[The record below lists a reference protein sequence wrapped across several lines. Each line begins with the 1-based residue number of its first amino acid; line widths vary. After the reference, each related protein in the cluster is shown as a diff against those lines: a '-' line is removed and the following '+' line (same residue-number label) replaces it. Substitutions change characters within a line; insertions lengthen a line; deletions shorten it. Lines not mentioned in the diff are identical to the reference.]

1 MRDAALIAGT
11 VIVVLGL
18 VLIMWRELAGAAD
31 RRKVGAVRDTA
42 EVLLPV
48 IATLA
53 LVWWVWVS

>member
-1 MRDAALIAGT
+1 MRDATLIAGT
-11 VIVVLGL
+11 VIIGLGL
-18 VLIMWRELAGAAD
+18 VLIVWRELAGAAN

-53 LVWWVWVS
+53 LLWWVWVS

>member
-1 MRDAALIAGT
+1 MRDATLIAGT
-11 VIVVLGL
+11 VIIGLGL
-18 VLIMWRELAGAAD
+18 VLIIWRELAGAAN

-53 LVWWVWVS
+53 LLWWVWVS